1 MKVVH
6 TKKTKKDQPINLL
19 FYGDFNCTTGF
30 GNVSKK
36 LIDNWSKN
44 KNFNITILAI
54 NDLTEKPYNYKENVM
69 IIPCLAVDEKKDGYA
84 RLELLRILYSHDFDV
99 FFALNDIEVLNSMTE
114 HLANVKK
121 ERMKANKKKTKYI
134 LYTPIDSEPRPSDCV
149 VLDLFDE
156 IITYT
161 EYAKAVLKPIVKES
175 IWKKI
180 KVIPHGIDTKVFYPI
195 DNSFENNRTKEQI
208 FRKSDV
214 FVFGSVNRNSARKD
228 LGTLMIGFAMFKHTS
243 QANAVLY
250 LHCNP
255 QDRMGIDCYRLSERL
270 GLEVGKDIFFPK
282 DFNENNGISE
292 SELNK
297 IYNTFDC
304 FITTTT
310 AEGWG
315 LCLDPFTKIPTING
329 VKNIKD
335 VLVGDMVLG
344 NSGNYHKV
352 LDTTCRNVEEILKV
366 KTEYGYEV
374 STTIEHPY
382 FVYSDLKNEGE
393 FKRIKDIK
401 KGDYL
406 GIVKPKGDKPLLD
419 KIDVLDY
426 IDSEDI
432 NIIVEDKYLSN
443 KFAYSPKNKKWSI
456 SEISKKYNV
465 SKSISESAKQHL
477 NYGISKKSK
486 EVINLCEKLKKDGY
500 VKPNS
505 IKINRILEINDDFL
519 YLIGWYL
526 AEGSCENGIRVEFS
540 LNIDELDIALRLKKI
555 IESSFGISDTMIR
568 KMKTKCALRISNKQ
582 VAQFFKNTCGQG
594 ALNKKIPYFLIG
606 SEKKLMPLVKGY
618 IEGDGHI
625 RLERNHLS
633 FTTISPSLAYQMQSV
648 LVSND
653 ILVYC
658 KKTKS
663 RGVGKHD
670 SYKCGIVTNHLK
682 KYMDLVGY
690 DLYLKRDF
698 CRKHKPYFIE
708 NESHFFIKIKEMSI
722 VKEKTNVYDL
732 CVEDTHSFVGNGL
745 VCHNTVVE
753 AMACKKLVVAP
764 RHTSIQ
770 EITDNGN
777 NAFLFKFMQ
786 RAVFVND
793 FEKIRFI
800 SNPDEVAQVCG
811 IVYNLQNENDEVLAD
826 VDAIVQRAYNHVT
839 KWKWKDIAKKF
850 EDIILKLI

>member
-6 TKKTKKDQPINLL
+6 TKKIKKDQPINLL

-44 KNFNITILAI
+44 KNFNIVVLAI
-54 NDLTEKPYNYKENVM
+54 NDMSKAPYNYQPNVLV
-69 IIPCLAVDEKKDGYA
+69 IPCLVADENKDSYA
-84 RLELLRILYSHDFDV
+84 RLELLKALYSESFDV

-134 LYTPIDSEPRPSDCV
+134 LYTPIDSEPRPSDCA

-156 IITYT
+156 VVTYT

-180 KVIPHGIDTKVFYPI
+180 KVIPHGIDTEVFFPI
-195 DNSFENNRTKEQI
+195 YEKDEISKTKTQI
-208 FRKSDV
+208 FGTDDV

-282 DFNENNGISE
+282 DFNENNGVSE

-315 LCLDPFTKIPTING
+315 L
-329 VKNIKD
+329 
-335 VLVGDMVLG
+335 
-344 NSGNYHKV
+344 
-352 LDTTCRNVEEILKV
+352 
-366 KTEYGYEV
+366 
-374 STTIEHPY
+374 
-382 FVYSDLKNEGE
+382 
-393 FKRIKDIK
+393 
-401 KGDYL
+401 
-406 GIVKPKGDKPLLD
+406 
-419 KIDVLDY
+419 
-426 IDSEDI
+426 
-432 NIIVEDKYLSN
+432 
-443 KFAYSPKNKKWSI
+443 SI
-456 SEISKKYNV
+456 
-465 SKSISESAKQHL
+465 
-477 NYGISKKSK
+477 
-486 EVINLCEKLKKDGY
+486 
-500 VKPNS
+500 
-505 IKINRILEINDDFL
+505 
-519 YLIGWYL
+519 
-526 AEGSCENGIRVEFS
+526 
-540 LNIDELDIALRLKKI
+540 
-555 IESSFGISDTMIR
+555 
-568 KMKTKCALRISNKQ
+568 
-582 VAQFFKNTCGQG
+582 
-594 ALNKKIPYFLIG
+594 
-606 SEKKLMPLVKGY
+606 
-618 IEGDGHI
+618 
-625 RLERNHLS
+625 
-633 FTTISPSLAYQMQSV
+633 
-648 LVSND
+648 
-653 ILVYC
+653 
-658 KKTKS
+658 
-663 RGVGKHD
+663 
-670 SYKCGIVTNHLK
+670 
-682 KYMDLVGY
+682 
-690 DLYLKRDF
+690 
-698 CRKHKPYFIE
+698 
-708 NESHFFIKIKEMSI
+708 
-722 VKEKTNVYDL
+722 
-732 CVEDTHSFVGNGL
+732 
-745 VCHNTVVE
+745 VE
-753 AMACKKLVVAP
+753 AMATKKLVVAP

-811 IVYNLQNENDEVLAD
+811 IVYNLQNEEDEVKGQ
-826 VDAIVQRAYNHVT
+826 VSTIVENAYNHVV
-839 KWKWKDIAKKF
+839 KWKWNDIAKKF
-850 EDIILKLI
+850 ENIILKLI